1 MKTTLSYGAALELV
15 NAIERNKFNMIPSDG
30 VWINI
35 ACCLKQFGESGRSLF
50 HRVSCFQK
58 KYDPQKVN
66 NLYSAVLGSSIQSP
80 SLLYMVDLAEKIY
93 TSESIKKI
101 REEILKEE
109 FNQSFQ
115 SINYN

>member
-35 ACCLKQFGESGRSLF
+35 ACCLKQFGEAGRSLF
-50 HRVSCFQK
+50 HRVSCFQP

-66 NLYSAVLGSSIQSP
+66 NLYSAILESSIP
-80 SLLYMVDLAEKIY
+80 PLSLIHVVELTKKFHTQEA
-93 TSESIKKI
+93 IKKI
-101 REEILKEE
+101 RSEIIKEEINRLL
-109 FNQSFQ
+109 N
-115 SINYN
+115 